1 MPETIIPL
9 RNAHKKN
16 SYKFYLNKV
25 VSTDEVAIFSK
36 FACQLHLIEMKE
48 PSGGIVCKVWNEV
61 NKLRKQSHLMVAKEG
76 FVDDH
81 NQGFSKTQ
89 HLKARSCSSMRYH
102 KVCTFHILKST
113 HVIKVFTVHQL
124 ELTDTSASEGL

>member
-1 MPETIIPL
+1 MLT
-9 RNAHKKN
+9 KKN

-36 FACQLHLIEMKE
+36 FACQL
-48 PSGGIVCKVWNEV
+48 
-61 NKLRKQSHLMVAKEG
+61 HLMVAKEG

-113 HVIKVFTVHQL
+113 HVIKVFTN
-124 ELTDTSASEGL
+124 SS

>member
-1 MPETIIPL
+1 
-9 RNAHKKN
+9 
-16 SYKFYLNKV
+16 
-25 VSTDEVAIFSK
+25 
-36 FACQLHLIEMKE
+36 
-48 PSGGIVCKVWNEV
+48 
-61 NKLRKQSHLMVAKEG
+61 MVAKEG

>member
-1 MPETIIPL
+1 MPETIIPC
-9 RNAHKKN
+9 RNALQKK

-36 FACQLHLIEMKE
+36 FACQLHLIEMKQ

-61 NKLRKQSHLMVAKEG
+61 NKLCKQSHLMVAKEG

-113 HVIKVFTVHQL
+113 QVIKVFTVHQL